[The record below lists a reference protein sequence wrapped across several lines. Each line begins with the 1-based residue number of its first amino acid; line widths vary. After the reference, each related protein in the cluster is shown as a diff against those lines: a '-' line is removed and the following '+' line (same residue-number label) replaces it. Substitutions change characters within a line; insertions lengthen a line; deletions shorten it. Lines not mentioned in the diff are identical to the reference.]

1 MLTFIEHHLFT
12 KQIQSLLDDD
22 DYAKLQQNLAA
33 NPTAGDLIPGLA
45 GLRKLRFTVRGR
57 GKRGGGRAVYLYLRH
72 QSRIYLFYAFSKG
85 DITDL
90 NADQR
95 KKVVNAVK
103 AIKATH
109 SE

>member
-1 MLTFIEHHLFT
+1 MLTFIEHQLFT
-12 KQIQSLLDDD
+12 KQVRSLLDDD
-22 DYAKLQQNLAA
+22 DYAKLQQNLA
-33 NPTAGDLIPGLA
+33 GDLIPGLA
-45 GLRKLRFTVRGR
+45 GLRKIRFTIRGR

-72 QSRIYLFYAFSKG
+72 QSRIYMFNAFSKG

-90 NADQR
+90 NTDQR

-103 AIKATH
+103 AIKAAH